1 MPLNEGTRQS
11 LAQRLGDVDPLISDN
26 GRRAPDRRRVSV
38 RWLSGSILTGFASV
52 LLMGGALYAALD
64 GRHQLAEPPS
74 TIDRLTQRNG
84 NREVVK
90 GDRPLSI
97 VALEPSREKVLQV
110 PTMTRVGESNVIRKK
125 PFAYAEAPLAIVPLR
140 KVKYAA
146 FNPLSVFS
154 SSRSDNRKVAS
165 SDFIYSANIENE
177 VTIKTVDFPLDSAQY
192 EEAQRISDMQAETA
206 VSNARASLEDGQVQT
221 MALAY
226 LDTTRFALKE
236 EEVAPISTLGI
247 TMVAENVTRI
257 EKDEYDGTTQRPFA
271 EEVLVIARQQTV
283 LAALSAMGAE
293 ENSTTSL
300 AEALSKEIGSQ
311 ELTPGMRL
319 RVAWE
324 RTAQESGARLRRVSA
339 YRRGS
344 HLASAVLDDDSRI
357 IIAKAPAPIEATADT
372 GDSPQIATVAR
383 SNLPN
388 VYDGI
393 HRAAL
398 SQGLTAEHAK
408 RIVRTVA
415 FDVDFR
421 RQIGPKD
428 SLEVFYSLP
437 EGEEQASADSEIL
450 YIGLTLQGQK
460 RRYYRFR
467 SGRDGEI
474 DYFDEDGKSAK
485 KFLLRKT
492 VPNGRFRSKF
502 GMRLHPIS
510 RRQKMHWGVDF
521 SAPRGTPIIAAG
533 NGVVEKAGWAGGY
546 GRQVILRHANG
557 YKTSYNHMHRFAKGI
572 RPGARVRLGEIIG
585 QVGSTGYS
593 TGPHLHYEVIVNGRK
608 VNPMGIRLP
617 KGKVLKG
624 RELSAFKRERRR
636 IDALLERSRDTD
648 ATTLASL

>member
-1 MPLNEGTRQS
+1 MAANEGTRQS
-11 LAQRLGDVDPLISDN
+11 LARRLGDVAPLISGN
-26 GRRAPDRRRVSV
+26 GRRAPDRRRVSL
-38 RWLSGSILTGFASV
+38 RWLSGSILTGFASL
-52 LLMGGALYAALD
+52 LLMGGALYAAFD

-74 TIDRLTQRNG
+74 TIDRLTQRIG
-84 NREVVK
+84 LGEATK

-97 VALEPSREKVLQV
+97 VALEPSREKILQV

-140 KVKYAA
+140 KVKYAG

-154 SSRSDNRKVAS
+154 SSGSDDRKVAS
-165 SDFIYSANIENE
+165 SDSIYSANIENE
-177 VTIKTVDFPLDSAQY
+177 VTIKTADFPLDSAPY
-192 EEAQRISDMQAETA
+192 EEAQRISDAQAHAA
-206 VSNARASLEDGQVQT
+206 VFTARASLEDGQVQT
-221 MALAY
+221 AALAY

-236 EEVAPISTLGI
+236 EEVAPISSLGM
-247 TMVAENVTRI
+247 TMVAENVTKV
-257 EKDEYDGTTQRPFA
+257 EKSDGDGNSPRPFA
-271 EEVLVIARQQTV
+271 EEVLVIARNQPT

-293 ENSTTSL
+293 ESSTNAL
-300 AEALSKEIGSQ
+300 AAALSAEIGSE
-311 ELTPGMRL
+311 ELSPGMRL

-324 RTAQESGARLRRVSA
+324 RAGPEGGARLRRVSA
-339 YRRGS
+339 YQRGR
-344 HLASAVLDDDSRI
+344 HLASAVIDDGSRVVV
-357 IIAKAPAPIEATADT
+357 AEAPVPIEATADT
-372 GDSPQIATVAR
+372 GEQEQIATIAR

-398 SQGLTAEHAK
+398 SQGLTPEHAK

-421 RQIGPKD
+421 SQIGPKD
-428 SLEVFYSLP
+428 ALEVFYSMQ
-437 EGEEQASADSEIL
+437 EGEETASEESEIL
-450 YIGLTLQGQK
+450 YIGLTLKGEK

-467 SGRDGEI
+467 SGPEGEV

-492 VPNGRFRSKF
+492 VPNGKFRSKF
-502 GMRLHPIS
+502 GMRWHPIS
-510 RRQKMHWGVDF
+510 RRKKMHWGVDF
-521 SAPRGTPIIAAG
+521 SAPRGTPIISAG
-533 NGVVEKAGWAGGY
+533 NGVVEKAGWSGGY
-546 GRQVILRHANG
+546 GRQVIIRHANG
-557 YKTSYNHMHRFAKGI
+557 YKTSYSHMHRFAKGI
-572 RPGARVRLGEIIG
+572 RPGKRVRLGQIIG

-624 RELSAFKRERRR
+624 RELAAFKRERRR
-636 IDALLERSRDTD
+636 IDALLERSRDTET
-648 ATTLASL
+648 TTLASL